1 MGRFVRYEDR
11 PVFGLQVGRVTSTQG
26 VIGGHL
32 RRVWTLEHFQWR
44 LNKGLKTSSS
54 KNVSR
59 KPKQNGLRHNSWGFV
74 GVWGGGEEWVMSP
87 LLKLWYF
94 IEGWMT
100 SGYGELIS
108 LNVCPYTCSGR
119 NKNYLLCFIKSG
131 FFKVSR
137 VIAKLK
143 NITCKMTKQVL
154 SCSTQYNK
162 KYQVN
167 ECPYTNEEKHWL
179 TMPPLF
185 SNTVTF
191 PLQQRQSTK
200 AKELRACLYNVRQH
214 G

>member
-1 MGRFVRYEDR
+1 MGWDIIR
-11 PVFGLQVGRVTSTQG
+11 
-26 VIGGHL
+26 GG
-32 RRVWTLEHFQWR
+32 
-44 LNKGLKTSSS
+44 
-54 KNVSR
+54 
-59 KPKQNGLRHNSWGFV
+59 SWGFR
-74 GVWGGGEEWVMSP
+74 GGGEEWVMSP

-100 SGYGELIS
+100 SGHGELIS
-108 LNVCPYTCSGR
+108 LNVLPYTCSGR

-200 AKELRACLYNVRQH
+200 AKEFRACLYKVRQH

>member
-1 MGRFVRYEDR
+1 MGRFVRYEGR
-11 PVFGLQVGRVTSTQG
+11 PVFGLQVGRVTSTHG

-32 RRVWTLEHFQWR
+32 RQVWTLEHFQWTR
-44 LNKGLKTSSS
+44 GLKPRPVKTSQG
-54 KNVSR
+54 N
-59 KPKQNGLRHNSWGFV
+59 QNKMGWDIIRGGSWGF
-74 GVWGGGEEWVMSP
+74 GGGGGEEWVMSP

-100 SGYGELIS
+100 SGHGELIS
-108 LNVCPYTCSGR
+108 LNVLPYTCSGR

-167 ECPYTNEEKHWL
+167 ECPYTK
-179 TMPPLF
+179 
-185 SNTVTF
+185 
-191 PLQQRQSTK
+191 
-200 AKELRACLYNVRQH
+200 
-214 G
+214 

>member
-1 MGRFVRYEDR
+1 MEAKYLPLPFRDGEVCEVWGQTGLRVAGWACYQHAGRYWGALEHLNTFNDAWTRGLKPR
-11 PVFGLQVGRVTSTQG
+11 PV
-26 VIGGHL
+26 
-32 RRVWTLEHFQWR
+32 
-44 LNKGLKTSSS
+44 KTSQG
-54 KNVSR
+54 N
-59 KPKQNGLRHNSWGFV
+59 QNKMGWDIIRGGSWGFV
-74 GVWGGGEEWVMSP
+74 RVWGGEEWVMSP

-100 SGYGELIS
+100 SGHGELIS
-108 LNVCPYTCSGR
+108 LNVSPYTCSGR

-162 KYQVN
+162 KSQVN

-191 PLQQRQSTK
+191 PLQQT
-200 AKELRACLYNVRQH
+200 
-214 G
+214 